1 MKDKLNI
8 FFKLQSQIYRIILF
22 FLSVAFIV
30 YIIPKKGKFQYEFE
44 LGKPWKYETLIAPF
58 DFLVQKTKTEFEFEK
73 LDISKNSKKYFIKA
87 QGVSDSLI
95 SKISFQLKDS
105 VPYLEQEALIRLNKI
120 YNPGLVNNEINNISD
135 SIILILDSKTK
146 SLKYDE
152 FNQLNDFNFDSI
164 PYKSSKDSIFFNS
177 IIKLNLEP
185 DVIYDKITTE
195 RNETYLLNQISK
207 SKGLVNNG
215 VRIISRGEIID
226 SDKLLILK
234 SLKFKFESQ
243 IWSKSNYNLMTLGY
257 SIIVGITLFFLLLF
271 LKKNRL
277 NVYLDNTK
285 ITFIFL
291 IILMFIS
298 ITVSVYKLQPSYIY
312 VVPLCSIPLLI
323 RAFFDSR
330 LGLFVHV
337 LTLLILGFVV
347 PNSFEFLFLHT
358 IAGIITILTPSDL
371 YQRANLFVSVSII
384 TSIYIISY
392 FSLSIIINGDLQNF
406 NLNITLIFI
415 FNGLATLFV
424 HPLIYMFEKIFGLV
438 SDVSLLELTN
448 TNSSVLKKLSEKA
461 PGTFYHSLAVSNLA
475 EAVATQISAN
485 VMLVRVGALYHDIG
499 KMNTPNYFIENQSS
513 NFNPHNELEPIES
526 AKIIKDHISNGVEI
540 AKRNRLPDRVI
551 DFIRTHHG
559 SSMIR
564 FFYDKALKS
573 NPESNEQDYRY
584 SGPKPFSKETAIVMM
599 ADSIEAA
606 SKSIKEPNVKLID
619 VFVEKIINKQ
629 IEDNQFINSDITLK
643 EIQLA
648 KKILKEKLNNIYHLR
663 VEYPD

>member
-22 FLSVAFIV
+22 LITVVFIV
-30 YIIPKKGKFQYEFE
+30 YIIPKKGKFQYEFSE
-44 LGKPWKYETLIAPF
+44 GKPWKYETLISPF
-58 DFLVQKTKTEFEFEK
+58 DFLIQKTKSEIEFEK
-73 LDISKNSKKYFIKA
+73 LKISSESKRYYLKVEGI
-87 QGVSDSLI
+87 SDSVI
-95 SKISFQLKDS
+95 SNISLKLKDS
-105 VPYLEQEALIRLNKI
+105 FPYLYNEGLTKLKNI
-120 YNPGLVNNEINNISD
+120 YNPGLISD
-135 SIILILDSKTK
+135 FVDLNNDSIFLISKNIVQK
-146 SLKYDE
+146 FKHEQINSI
-152 FNQLNDFNFDSI
+152 NDFPFDSI
-164 PYKSSKDSIFFNS
+164 YYNSSKDSISFNN
-177 IIKLNLEP
+177 IIKLYLKP
-185 DVIYDKITTE
+185 DVIYDEITT
-195 RNETYLLNQISK
+195 NLNIDNLLSK
-207 SKGLVNNG
+207 VSSNKGFINNG
-215 VRIISRGEIID
+215 ERIISRGEIID
-226 SDKLLILK
+226 SQKFSVLQ
-234 SLKFKFESQ
+234 SLKFNFESQ
-243 IWSKSNYNLMTLGY
+243 IWSKSNFNLVTLGY
-257 SIIVGITLFFLLLF
+257 LIIVGINLFFLFIF

-277 NVYLDNTK
+277 NIYLNNTK

-291 IILMFIS
+291 IILIFVS
-298 ITVSVYKLQPSYIY
+298 ITVSVNKFQPNYIY

-337 LTLLILGFVV
+337 LTLLVLAFIV

-392 FSLSIIINGDLQNF
+392 LSFSIIANGDINDV
-406 NLNITLIFI
+406 NLNIPLLFI

-424 HPLIYMFEKIFGLV
+424 HPLIYIFEKIFGLV

-448 TNSSVLKKLSEKA
+448 TNSTLLKELSEKA

-475 EAVATQISAN
+475 EAVAIQISAN

-499 KMNTPNYFIENQSS
+499 KMNNPNYFIENQS
-513 NFNPHNELEPIES
+513 NFFNPHDELEPIES
-526 AKIIKDHISNGVEI
+526 TIIIKDHISNGIEI
-540 AKRNRLPDRVI
+540 AKRNGLPDRVI

-559 SSMIR
+559 TSIIR
-564 FFYDKALKS
+564 FFYDKAIKS
-573 NPESNEQDYRY
+573 SRESNEFDYRY

-606 SKSIKEPNVKLID
+606 SKSLKEPTIKLID
-619 VFVEKIINKQ
+619 LFVDKIIDKQ
-629 IEDNQFINSDITLK
+629 ILDNQFINSDITLK

-663 VEYPD
+663 IEYPD

>member
-22 FLSVAFIV
+22 LITVVFIV
-30 YIIPKKGKFQYEFE
+30 YIIPKKGKFQYEFAE
-44 LGKPWKYETLIAPF
+44 GKPWKYETLISPF
-58 DFLVQKTKTEFEFEK
+58 DFLIQKNKSEIDFEK
-73 LDISKNSKKYFIKA
+73 LTISAKTKSYYLKVEGISDSVISNISLKLKDSYPYLYEKGIIKLKKIYEPGLINEFVDLNNDSIFLISKNLIKKFKR
-87 QGVSDSLI
+87 
-95 SKISFQLKDS
+95 
-105 VPYLEQEALIRLNKI
+105 E
-120 YNPGLVNNEINNISD
+120 EIN
-135 SIILILDSKTK
+135 LINNFS
-146 SLKYDE
+146 
-152 FNQLNDFNFDSI
+152 FDSI
-164 PYKSSKDSIFFNS
+164 SYNSSKDSISFNN
-177 IIKLNLEP
+177 IIKLYLKP
-185 DVIYDKITTE
+185 DIIYDEITT
-195 RNETYLLNQISK
+195 NLNIDNLLSK
-207 SKGLVNNG
+207 VSSNKGFVNNG

-226 SDKLLILK
+226 SQKFSVLQ

-243 IWSKSNYNLMTLGY
+243 IWSKSNFNLVTLGY
-257 SIIVGITLFFLLLF
+257 LIIVGIILFFLFLF

-277 NVYLDNTK
+277 NIYLNNTK

-291 IILMFIS
+291 IILIFVS
-298 ITVSVYKLQPSYIY
+298 ITVSVNKFQPNYIY
-312 VVPLCSIPLLI
+312 VVPLCSIPLLV

-330 LGLFVHV
+330 LGLFIHV
-337 LTLLILGFVV
+337 LTLLVLAFIV

-392 FSLSIIINGDLQNF
+392 LSFSIIANGDINDV
-406 NLNITLIFI
+406 NLNIPLLFI

-424 HPLIYMFEKIFGLV
+424 HPLIYIFEKIFGLV

-448 TNSSVLKKLSEKA
+448 TNSTLLKELSEKA

-475 EAVATQISAN
+475 EAVAIQISAN

-499 KMNTPNYFIENQSS
+499 KMNSPNYFIENQSNS
-513 NFNPHNELEPIES
+513 FNPHDELEPLES
-526 AKIIKDHISNGVEI
+526 TIIIKDHISNGIEI
-540 AKRNRLPDRVI
+540 AKRNGLPDRVI

-559 SSMIR
+559 TSIIR
-564 FFYDKALKS
+564 FFYDKAIKS
-573 NPESNEQDYRY
+573 NKESNEFDYRY

-606 SKSIKEPNVKLID
+606 SKSLKEPTIKLID
-619 VFVEKIINKQ
+619 LFVDKIIDKQ
-629 IEDNQFINSDITLK
+629 ILDNQFINSDITLK

-663 VEYPD
+663 IEYPD

>member
-1 MKDKLNI
+1 M
-8 FFKLQSQIYRIILF
+8 
-22 FLSVAFIV
+22 
-30 YIIPKKGKFQYEFE
+30 
-44 LGKPWKYETLIAPF
+44 
-58 DFLVQKTKTEFEFEK
+58 
-73 LDISKNSKKYFIKA
+73 
-87 QGVSDSLI
+87 
-95 SKISFQLKDS
+95 
-105 VPYLEQEALIRLNKI
+105 
-120 YNPGLVNNEINNISD
+120 
-135 SIILILDSKTK
+135 
-146 SLKYDE
+146 
-152 FNQLNDFNFDSI
+152 
-164 PYKSSKDSIFFNS
+164 
-177 IIKLNLEP
+177 
-185 DVIYDKITTE
+185 
-195 RNETYLLNQISK
+195 
-207 SKGLVNNG
+207 
-215 VRIISRGEIID
+215 
-226 SDKLLILK
+226 
-234 SLKFKFESQ
+234 
-243 IWSKSNYNLMTLGY
+243 
-257 SIIVGITLFFLLLF
+257 FFLLLF

-291 IILMFIS
+291 IILIFIS

-392 FSLSIIINGDLQNF
+392 FSLSIITNGDLQNF

-448 TNSSVLKKLSEKA
+448 TNSSLLKKLSEKA